1 MKLKTLPAFL
11 LCAVALLG
19 GAIVF
24 APIER
29 RAAAQEGTQS
39 AEVQRITVDELKAML
54 AENKPVTI
62 IDVRSPLT
70 YDATDTKIKNAIRI
84 PLDEIE
90 ARLKEIPRDREIVT
104 YCT

>member
-1 MKLKTLPAFL
+1 MKLKR
-11 LCAVALLG
+11 LLG
-19 GAIVF
+19 CLFSALALIGGATVF

-29 RAAAQEGTQS
+29 RAAAQGEPKS
-39 AEVQRITVDELKAML
+39 AEVERITVDELKVML

-62 IDVRSPLT
+62 IDVRSPST
-70 YDATDTKIKNAIRI
+70 YDATDTKIKNAVRI